1 MARPALRQLLDQHDG
16 SNPLLVPG
24 ATHAFMGKL
33 IQDAGY
39 DALYV
44 SGAGTAATIFG
55 LPDVGLMTMTELAE
69 NVTRIHDATDVAVF
83 ADADQGF
90 GNAVN
95 VIRTVQQYEKAGA
108 SAIQIEDQT
117 FPKKCGHMDGK
128 SVVSLD
134 EMVGKIRA
142 ACDARTNPETIIVA
156 RTDAAA
162 TEPFEDA
169 IRRAVAYV
177 EAGAEV
183 IFPEAMRTEDE
194 FARMAKELRGVPLVA
209 NMTEWGKSPLVDAA
223 ALGAMG
229 YSIVIFPSAPMRA
242 AQQAIVD
249 VLTELREK
257 GTQRGLLDRMYHR
270 QDLYRLVHLDDIYA
284 AEETYLPSPAVDPAA
299 V

>member
-1 MARPALRQLLDQHDG
+1 MARPTFRQLLAQHSPD
-16 SNPLLVPG
+16 NPLLVPG

-33 IQDAGY
+33 IQDAGF

-55 LPDVGLMTMTELAE
+55 LPDVGLMTMTELVE
-69 NVTRIHDATDVAVF
+69 NVTRIHDATELAVF

-108 SAIQIEDQT
+108 TAVQIEDQT

-128 SVVSLD
+128 SVVSLE

-142 ACDARTNPETIIVA
+142 ACDARTSPDTVIVA

-162 TEPFEDA
+162 TEPFDQA
-169 IRRAVAYV
+169 IRRAVAYAQ
-177 EAGAEV
+177 AGAEV
-183 IFPEAMRTEDE
+183 VFPEAMRTEEE
-194 FARMAKELRGVPLVA
+194 FARMAAELRGVPLVA
-209 NMTEWGKSPLVDAA
+209 NMTEWGKSPVVDAA
-223 ALGAMG
+223 ALGDMG
-229 YSIVIFPSAPMRA
+229 YSVVIFPSAPMRA

-249 VLTELREK
+249 VLVDLREK
-257 GTQRGLLDRMYHR
+257 GTQGGLLDRMYHR

-284 AEETYLPSPAVDPAA
+284 AEDKYLPAATTDSAA